1 MRRLISKEDLKL
13 DRFLI
18 VMTSYED
25 ILQEQTGLMGQ
36 ESRIN
41 YTSSSTSE
49 TNDKNFGCHASGAK
63 ETL

>member
-18 VMTSYED
+18 VMTSYEE
-25 ILQEQTGLMGQ
+25 ILQEQTGLMGE

-41 YTSSSTSE
+41 YTSE
-49 TNDKNFGCHASGAK
+49 TNDKDFGCHASGAK